1 MIVEEEVTLKRDLGA
16 FGSFSIGY
24 ADVGADIY
32 IALGLVLFFGLGA
45 APIALACAAVGYAF
59 TALSYAELAP
69 AIPVAG
75 GSSSFTRE
83 AFGDFYSFLA
93 GWGLLLDYT
102 IDIAIFAWFTMGY
115 LGGFAENLTK
125 AGYPIL
131 NWLSVVNFSNAQGDY
146 TYQVIGTSIF
156 ILFLIVLNLFGIK
169 ESVSFNAVLSVLDIF
184 SEIVILG
191 LGFFIAWSAPIAI
204 SNLSQLG
211 TGVSWSNFGWAI
223 TVAMVS
229 YIGLESLSQAAE
241 ETKNP
246 SKTIPRTTFALI
258 IAVIVVALT
267 VSTLSVGLKT
277 LTPLQI
283 ATTYQTDP
291 VAGVAQGVVNEL
303 GAGSILYTLLPL
315 WVGLLGFTIVAISS
329 NTGVIGASRVTYS
342 MGKHS
347 ILPVWFGKVHPKFR
361 VPYRTIIVFTL
372 ASLGFILFIYVVD
385 ILHLSNEDPTIILA
399 DLYNYGALIAFMLTN
414 LSLIKLRNKRP
425 ELFRPFR
432 SPLTIHIRRKTGTVE
447 LPMLATLGFTIN
459 LIVWLLVLSLHQ
471 VGRVVGTIWFI
482 IGILGYYVYRKRN
495 GLKINEPIKGTLL
508 TSPENAKKLHPDIFG
523 PFPSTNSLEEEKRPE
538 QIEGIAESE
547 EESNG
552 IVKESAEGGLKEERR
567 RESVKES
574 TEGHLEESKDASQDD
589 EP

>member
-1 MIVEEEVTLKRDLGA
+1 
-16 FGSFSIGY
+16 
-24 ADVGADIY
+24 
-32 IALGLVLFFGLGA
+32 
-45 APIALACAAVGYAF
+45 VGYAF

-115 LGGFAENLTK
+115 LGGFAKNLTN
-125 AGYPIL
+125 AGYPVL
-131 NWLSVVNFSNAQGDY
+131 DWLSVVNFSNAQGDY

-283 ATTYQTDP
+283 ATKYQTDP

-342 MGKHS
+342 MGRHS
-347 ILPVWFGKVHPKFR
+347 IMPVWFGKVHPKFR

-372 ASLGFILFIYVVD
+372 ASLGFIFFIYVVD
-385 ILHLSNEDPTIILA
+385 VYNLSDEDPTIILA

-432 SPLTIHIRRKTGTVE
+432 SPLTIHIKRKTGTVE
-447 LPMLATLGFTIN
+447 LPLLATLGFSIN

-482 IGILGYYVYRKRN
+482 IGILGYYVYRKRH
-495 GLKINEPIKGTLL
+495 GLNINEPIEGTLL
-508 TSPENAKKLHPDIFG
+508 TSPENAKKLHPDIFET
-523 PFPSTNSLEEEKRPE
+523 PPSTKSLEEEKKLE

-547 EESNG
+547 EKSEE
-552 IVKESAEGGLKEERR
+552 IVKESSEGSRKEESPE
-567 RESVKES
+567 ESVKES
-574 TEGHLEESKDASQDD
+574 TKNLEEAQDAPQNG

>member
-1 MIVEEEVTLKRDLGA
+1 MRC
-16 FGSFSIGY
+16 SGY
-24 ADVGADIY
+24 T
-32 IALGLVLFFGLGA
+32 
-45 APIALACAAVGYAF
+45 F

-115 LGGFAENLTK
+115 LGGFAKNLTN

-277 LTPLQI
+277 LTPLEI
-283 ATTYQTDP
+283 ATKYQTDP

-342 MGKHS
+342 MGRHN
-347 ILPVWFGKVHPKFR
+347 IMPVWFGKVHPKFR
-361 VPYRTIIVFTL
+361 VPYLYDHRFYACLSWVYF
-372 ASLGFILFIYVVD
+372 
-385 ILHLSNEDPTIILA
+385 LHL
-399 DLYNYGALIAFMLTN
+399 
-414 LSLIKLRNKRP
+414 
-425 ELFRPFR
+425 R
-432 SPLTIHIRRKTGTVE
+432 S
-447 LPMLATLGFTIN
+447 
-459 LIVWLLVLSLHQ
+459 Q
-471 VGRVVGTIWFI
+471 RV
-482 IGILGYYVYRKRN
+482 
-495 GLKINEPIKGTLL
+495 
-508 TSPENAKKLHPDIFG
+508 
-523 PFPSTNSLEEEKRPE
+523 
-538 QIEGIAESE
+538 
-547 EESNG
+547 
-552 IVKESAEGGLKEERR
+552 
-567 RESVKES
+567 
-574 TEGHLEESKDASQDD
+574 
-589 EP
+589 